1 MIVWLRACT
10 NGNRADDREVLHS
23 ETRTW
28 LSPKRGSLAVLFSE
42 SGLRRKQEIKMQ
54 KFEEL
59 PIAGEIVQSLNE
71 IGLREMFP
79 IQAAAILPLLQRRDV
94 IGQAK
99 TGTGKTAAFGVPMVQ
114 GVDKSLDA
122 VQGLVLVPTR
132 ELAVQVASDL
142 NKFGKHLSV
151 RSLAVYGGQPIYG
164 QMEALLRG
172 HCGWNTR

>member
-1 MIVWLRACT
+1 
-10 NGNRADDREVLHS
+10 
-23 ETRTW
+23 
-28 LSPKRGSLAVLFSE
+28 
-42 SGLRRKQEIKMQ
+42 MQ

-99 TGTGKTAAFGVPMVQ
+99 TGTGKTAAFGVPMIQ

-142 NKFGKHLSV
+142 NRYGKHLSV
-151 RSLAVYGGQPIYG
+151 RALAVYGGQPIYG
-164 QMEALLRG
+164 QMEALQRTVHIVVGTPGRIIDHLRRG
-172 HCGWNTR
+172 TLLLDNRELRCSR